1 MYNVSESEKGD
12 KMNFSIFENII
23 LNLILIVFPLLVYLV
38 LVCYQDEATKQRKK
52 LLLNIALFTS
62 LYLCLKFGIT
72 ENNNKILLFCNI
84 PIVIAYMKKETYS
97 GIILSLINI
106 LYCYL
111 VYDTLYIIAII
122 KYASYLI
129 LYLCARKRKLSANGF
144 ILSIAVLQGFFLSFE
159 YFFREINISIDDFIL
174 LLLLVFVYYFVTF
187 SILYI
192 FKVTE
197 KIESLNSTIKLLE
210 KDKVIKDAL
219 FKLTH
224 EIKNPLAVCKGY
236 LEMINLDNKEK
247 SKKYLSIINQEINR
261 SLNIIS
267 DFVEYNKIKIV
278 KEEIDLSLLLED
290 VYDSFK
296 ILVNA
301 NNIKLKYKDKYD
313 KDMYIK
319 GDYERLKQVII
330 NLLKNSLESIE
341 EKGKIE
347 IYSNICKNYIEI
359 VVEDTGKGM
368 SREEMSKLTEMFYTT
383 KENGTG
389 LGVALSNEIVKAHNG
404 KLIYESELNKGTKAI
419 VRLPY

>member
-1 MYNVSESEKGD
+1 
-12 KMNFSIFENII
+12 MNLSIIEDII

-38 LVCYQDEATKQRKK
+38 LVCYQNETPRQRKK

-72 ENNNKILLFCNI
+72 EGNNKILLFCNI
-84 PIVIAYMKKETYS
+84 PIVISYIKKETYS
-97 GIILSLINI
+97 GIILSIINI
-106 LYCYL
+106 LYCYIA
-111 VYDTLYIIAII
+111 YNTLYVITII
-122 KYASYLI
+122 KYTSYLI
-129 LYLCARKRKLSANGF
+129 LYLCANKRRLSSGGF

-159 YFFREINISIDDFIL
+159 YFFREIDISINDFIL

-192 FKVTE
+192 FKVIE

-236 LEMINLDNKEK
+236 LEMIDLDNKEK
-247 SKKYLSIINQEINR
+247 ATKYMSIMKQEINR

-267 DFVEYNKIKIV
+267 DFVEYNKIKVV
-278 KEEIDLSLLLED
+278 KEEIDLNLLLED

-301 NNIKLKYKDKYD
+301 SNIKLIYKEPTNEEIYL
-313 KDMYIK
+313 K

-341 EKGKIE
+341 KKGKIE
-347 IYSNICKNYIEI
+347 IYTNICKKYIDI
-359 VVEDTGKGM
+359 IVEDNGKGM
-368 SREEMSKLTEMFYTT
+368 DSEILSKLTEMFYTT

-404 KLIYESELNKGTKAI
+404 KLIYISEQDKGTKATI
-419 VRLPY
+419 RLPYA